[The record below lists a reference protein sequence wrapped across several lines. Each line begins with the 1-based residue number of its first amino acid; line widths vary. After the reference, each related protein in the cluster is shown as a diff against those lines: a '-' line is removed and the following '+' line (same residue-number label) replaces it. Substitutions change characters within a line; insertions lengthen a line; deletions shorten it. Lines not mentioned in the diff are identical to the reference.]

1 MPSHYSIVQ
10 YVPDPITDERINV
23 GVIVTGDSGAV
34 RVRFLSHWQR
44 VRQFGLSD
52 VSFLREFARAIE
64 MRQGELDL
72 SQTQWTEPVLRRL
85 SSEWMRSIQFTEPR
99 ASLKHVDSLFEEI
112 VVRFLHDVGPAAVS
126 YRRRRDAREL
136 AVHAVKEALRRR
148 FGYDAGSLVK
158 KGFPLRGA
166 SYPAHHFDVV
176 AANGHALFAAQT
188 LSLEGPDQRR
198 VETEIN
204 AAGWSLR
211 DVKDLQ
217 ADFPTAII
225 ALLPP
230 EPVLESVQQE
240 NIERLR
246 AVSSMIDVPTIT
258 EREIPRWA
266 EDAAAG
272 VPLQ

>member
-23 GVIVTGDSGAV
+23 GVIVTGDNGAV

-44 VRQFGLSD
+44 ARQFGLSD
-52 VSFLREFARAIE
+52 VSFLQDFARAIE

-72 SQTQWTEPVLRRL
+72 AQTQWTEPVLRRL
-85 SSEWMRSIQFTEPR
+85 SSEWVRSIQFTEPR
-99 ASLKHVDSLFEEI
+99 ASLKDVDALFEEI
-112 VVRFLHDVGPAAVS
+112 VTRFLHDIRPAGVS

-148 FGYDAGSLVK
+148 FGYAAGSLVK

-166 SYPAHHFDVV
+166 THAAHHFDVV

-198 VETEIN
+198 VETDIN

-211 DVKDLQ
+211 AVKELQ
-217 ADFPTAII
+217 ANFPTAIV

-230 EPVLESVQQE
+230 EPVLESVQME
-240 NIERLR
+240 NIERLQ
-246 AVSSMIDVPTIT
+246 AVSSSIGVPTIT
-258 EREIPRWA
+258 EREISRWA
-266 EDAAAG
+266 EDAAAR